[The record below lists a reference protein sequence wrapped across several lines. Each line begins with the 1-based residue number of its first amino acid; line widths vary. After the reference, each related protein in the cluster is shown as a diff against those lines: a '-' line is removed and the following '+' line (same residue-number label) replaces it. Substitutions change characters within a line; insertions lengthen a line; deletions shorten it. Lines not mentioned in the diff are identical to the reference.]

1 MEGVRF
7 RQSSADWQ
15 LGERKKTV
23 RPDHDYFK
31 KNQKGKKNK
40 KDIIYLVRN
49 ETKNGIPY

>member
-1 MEGVRF
+1 MAAGREKSF
-7 RQSSADWQ
+7 S
-15 LGERKKTV
+15 
-23 RPDHDYFK
+23 PDHDYFK